1 MRGRAPRAIWS
12 QRAGTGSRD
21 RALAGNLESLEAG
34 LAMARVSDLLLGGL
48 LAYGLVRAGR
58 WLDRQRREERESES
72 LDERLDDALDESFP
86 ASDPPA
92 VHRVDTA

>member
-1 MRGRAPRAIWS
+1 M
-12 QRAGTGSRD
+12 
-21 RALAGNLESLEAG
+21 AGNLESLEAG